1 MSDEKDKKE
10 HELAGEFGRRVAYS
24 MLKPAAAIADR
35 LGLSMADFVHLSQ
48 VAVYKQKRSRGMTLG
63 DMASELDVSSRTLD
77 RLVKAM
83 RNNFF
88 SPEREHELPRQIE
101 FMLWSEPLSEAR
113 LNQLIST
120 QEAADI
126 REALESLLENER
138 IEELEGRTI
147 TYRATR
153 RANRILDDGLAAR
166 IDGLNNMLETIKDT
180 VIRRFFA
187 GDGRAGARTVALRVR
202 PQDLAEIEAIYESA
216 VWPKLVEL
224 DAAASD
230 CDEAVEVGLTLVWS
244 PRGDQEKQED

>member
-1 MSDEKDKKE
+1 MSDEKDNKA
-10 HELAGEFGRRVAYS
+10 HELTGEFGRRVAYS

-48 VAVYKQKRSRGMTLG
+48 VAVYKQKRSRGMTLS

-88 SPEREHELPRQIE
+88 APEREHELPRQIE

-113 LNQLIST
+113 LNQLMPT
-120 QEAADI
+120 QEGDEI
-126 REALESLLENER
+126 REAIEHLLDTER
-138 IEELEGRTI
+138 IEELDGRTV

-166 IDGLNNMLETIKDT
+166 IDGLNNMLGTIKDT
-180 VIRRFFA
+180 VIQRFFK
-187 GDGRAGARTVALRVR
+187 GDARAGARTVALRVR
-202 PQDLAEIEAIYESA
+202 PEDLAEIEAIYEAA

-224 DAAASD
+224 DAAAND
-230 CDEAVEVGLTLVWS
+230 CDEAIEVGLTLAWS
-244 PRGDQEKQED
+244 PRGDQVKQED